1 MFRAGELVAR
11 SGSRH
16 LPVGCPAV
24 RSGAPAGP
32 WTGLRDDACRPSAP
46 RVRLPGPLG
55 DEPAAAV
62 LSGAKTTATG
72 VPAAREAAG
81 DPLPVAGARTV
92 VLDSAGCL
100 VGVLEVTDVRVLRP
114 ADGDARHAA
123 DQGEGFASV
132 AEWRSGHGE
141 FRHGPW
147 MREPGSPT
155 RASRSAT
162 APPAGAGR
170 CRPVTRPPRAAGAGQ
185 ETAAAA
191 ARPAARPEKMQP
203 PRKVPS
209 RAR

>member
-1 MFRAGELVAR
+1 M
-11 SGSRH
+11 
-16 LPVGCPAV
+16 
-24 RSGAPAGP
+24 
-32 WTGLRDDACRPSAP
+32 
-46 RVRLPGPLG
+46 RLPGPRG

-72 VPAAREAAG
+72 VPAARGAAG

-100 VGVLEVTDVRVLRP
+100 AGVLEVTDVRVLRP
-114 ADGDARHAA
+114 ADGDARHAP

-132 AEWRSGHGE
+132 AEWCSGHGMFRRGE
-141 FRHGPW
+141 FRHGPR